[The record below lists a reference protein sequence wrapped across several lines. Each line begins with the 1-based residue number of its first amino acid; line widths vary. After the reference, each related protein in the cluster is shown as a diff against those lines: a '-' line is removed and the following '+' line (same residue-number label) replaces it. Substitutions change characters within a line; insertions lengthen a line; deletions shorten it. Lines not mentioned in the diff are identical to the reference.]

1 MKEEV
6 RIHIPH
12 SVPEEES
19 ESSLDN
25 ERTEMPWESK
35 QEQFIL
41 KIKEQC
47 DELSKQHEIVS
58 KSHKKRY
65 IRYSVPSI
73 VLPIVFG
80 AVSNFIPTEYDF
92 VSGVALSVTGILTG
106 INTFFNHGRKC
117 ERHNEYSGRFAEL
130 AGYISTELC
139 KPKKYRVQLDVY
151 LERVTRKFNDLNNS
165 APML

>member
-12 SVPEEES
+12 SVPEERS

-25 ERTEMPWESK
+25 ERSEMPWESK

-47 DELSKQHEIVS
+47 DELSKQHEIAS

-65 IRYSVPSI
+65 IRYS
-73 VLPIVFG
+73 
-80 AVSNFIPTEYDF
+80 AR
-92 VSGVALSVTGILTG
+92 
-106 INTFFNHGRKC
+106 FF
-117 ERHNEYSGRFAEL
+117 
-130 AGYISTELC
+130 
-139 KPKKYRVQLDVY
+139 
-151 LERVTRKFNDLNNS
+151 
-165 APML
+165 